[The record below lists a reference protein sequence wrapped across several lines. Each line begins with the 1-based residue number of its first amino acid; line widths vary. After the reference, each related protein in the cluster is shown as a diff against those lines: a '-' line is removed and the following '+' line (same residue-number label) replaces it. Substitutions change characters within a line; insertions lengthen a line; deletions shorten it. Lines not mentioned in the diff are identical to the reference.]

1 MQSSLLVKQDE
12 KHRLEKVLKEEEME
26 LQKAEAELRLAQQAF
41 DQFLQECDRNA
52 IKAQK
57 RAELETEVR
66 MEKTE
71 DIKKIDEGVLSE
83 KREIY
88 ILKDQLSELAT
99 FESFLYSLSPEAWK
113 QVKIM
118 EKEKK
123 LSNVDSKSNNIGET
137 DDKSKQQ
144 QQQQDEEQD
153 LKEGQELEEE
163 ENVEAE
169 KGEEK
174 EPEVEEQKEQKEQED
189 EKEPAQEADQKE
201 EVENAEEEQQQGKNW
216 TDINL
221 Q

>member
-1 MQSSLLVKQDE
+1 MKQDE

-144 QQQQDEEQD
+144 QQQDEEQD
-153 LKEGQELEEE
+153 LKEGQEPEEE